1 MKQGFP
7 EEIFLSCWRPD
18 SMDYDGID
26 ISVTAWITTPG
37 GYENLGLGT
46 VRKVSSG
53 LFAYTP
59 TPAETMTSRFIV
71 RLKAPGMI
79 TSPKEVEF
87 TPANAPAPDLKGKQS
102 ISRYRFVEIT
112 AGITPAPGHETWVSA
127 LLELGDSIPLTGRFL
142 DGLQKAYPGVFDEL
156 TQPPIE

>member
-26 ISVTAWITTPG
+26 IAVTAWLTTPG
-37 GYENLGLGT
+37 GSETLGLGM
-46 VRKVSSG
+46 VRKVSAG

-71 RLKAPGMI
+71 RLKAPGMV

-87 TPANAPAPDLKGKQS
+87 TPANAPAPNLEGRKS
-102 ISRYRFVEIT
+102 ISRYSFLEII
-112 AGITPAPGHETWVSA
+112 AGITPAPGTELWVSS
-127 LLELGDSIPLTGRFL
+127 LLNIGDSIPLTGRFL
-142 DGLQKAYPGVFDEL
+142 DGLQKAYPGVFDDL
-156 TQPPIE
+156 HNPL